1 MVRHPLKILP
11 NISRSAIPED
21 INQVNKLVNGA
32 VYPNLLDNSDYK
44 IAQAGYNGAHGNT
57 AYLCDRWSK
66 YLVDGSMTDDGMLL
80 TPSGAGAW
88 IIQYK
93 LLTDTG
99 LSKGDTVTLTV
110 MADGTV
116 YSGSATLQIKSAA
129 VDADSMVDTDDIRAA
144 VFIPAG
150 NTDQIAVYIV
160 IKQTCTLTWTK
171 LEGGSVATPY
181 VPKGYGAELAE
192 CMRYFQQ
199 IAFSVGLD
207 RATYKYIPTLIP
219 MRIAPTYTLQSISAS
234 GTLPA
239 ISTSNLYITANLAT
253 PQYFD
258 GIASLSADL

>member
-1 MVRHPLKILP
+1 MKTDYKDYIPPSGGRKYKITA
-11 NISRSAIPED
+11 NSDGSSSVEDITQYQQVGDTWGAED

-110 MADGTV
+110 RADGTV
-116 YSGSATLQIKSAA
+116 YSGSA
-129 VDADSMVDTDDIRAA
+129 
-144 VFIPAG
+144 
-150 NTDQIAVYIV
+150 
-160 IKQTCTLTWTK
+160 
-171 LEGGSVATPY
+171 
-181 VPKGYGAELAE
+181 
-192 CMRYFQQ
+192 
-199 IAFSVGLD
+199 
-207 RATYKYIPTLIP
+207 
-219 MRIAPTYTLQSISAS
+219 
-234 GTLPA
+234 
-239 ISTSNLYITANLAT
+239 NLANQICGGRRG
-253 PQYFD
+253 QY
-258 GIASLSADL
+258 G